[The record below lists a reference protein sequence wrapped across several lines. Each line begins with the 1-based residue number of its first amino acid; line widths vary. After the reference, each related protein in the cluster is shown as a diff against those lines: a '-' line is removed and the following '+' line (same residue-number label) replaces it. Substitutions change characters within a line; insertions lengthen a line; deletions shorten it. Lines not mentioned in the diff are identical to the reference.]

1 MKIGLVLEGGGM
13 RGLYTAGVLDTMMAE
28 NWQPHYVVGVSA
40 GACHAASFV
49 SGQRGRAYRTNM
61 DYLGDS
67 RYLSFRNYLKTGSLF
82 GMKFI
87 FETVPDHLDP
97 YDYEAML
104 ASPIDY
110 EIGVTDVD
118 TGKGVFYSKEALYH
132 DCTLL
137 SASSSIPVFSPIVE
151 YQGHRFLDGGV
162 AAPIPVERALEKG
175 CDFIVAVLTR
185 DRQYVKK
192 PESFRHVY
200 QRVFRKYPH
209 MMQALDNRHKV
220 YGKSRE
226 LLFQLEKE
234 GKALVIAP
242 ETPVLLS
249 RFEKDRDKLNAL
261 YVQGQQE
268 CRRLVDAG
276 KLPPSAGKQQEG

>member
-13 RGLYTAGVLDTMMAE
+13 RGLYTAGVLDTLMAE
-28 NWQPHYVVGVSA
+28 NWRPHYVVGVSA

-151 YQGHRFLDGGV
+151 YQPEPLDREKLLAEAKPNQFQIRREDGV
-162 AAPIPVERALEKG
+162 YVVEADWLSR
-175 CDFIVAVLTR
+175 VLGMV
-185 DRQYVKK
+185 DVDDYESLQY
-192 PESFRHVY
+192 F
-200 QRVFRKYPH
+200 QRVLR
-209 MMQALDNRHKV
+209 
-220 YGKSRE
+220 
-226 LLFQLEKE
+226 
-234 GKALVIAP
+234 
-242 ETPVLLS
+242 LS
-249 RFEKDRDKLNAL
+249 GIIDKLEEMG
-261 YVQGQQE
+261 V
-268 CRRLVDAG
+268 
-276 KLPPSAGKQQEG
+276 QEGDLVSILGFEFEYLR